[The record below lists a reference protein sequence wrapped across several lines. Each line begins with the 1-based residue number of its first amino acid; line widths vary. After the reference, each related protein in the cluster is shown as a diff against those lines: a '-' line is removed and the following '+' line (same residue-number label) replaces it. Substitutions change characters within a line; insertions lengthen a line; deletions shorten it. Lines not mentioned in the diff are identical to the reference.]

1 MKIELIENDLNHV
14 NHLFVHLEKLKE
26 ALPELLR
33 LARIGLEA
41 EMLGAEM
48 ELNLDDPEVH

>member
-1 MKIELIENDLNHV
+1 MKIEALENDFT
-14 NHLFVHLEKLKE
+14 HLFVNLEKLNQ